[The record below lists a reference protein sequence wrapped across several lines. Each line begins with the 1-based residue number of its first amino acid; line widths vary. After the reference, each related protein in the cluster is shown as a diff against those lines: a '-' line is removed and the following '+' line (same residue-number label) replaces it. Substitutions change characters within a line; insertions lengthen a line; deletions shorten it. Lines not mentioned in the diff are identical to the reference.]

1 MYPLDVVKTRMQL
14 QVKGPDGEVA
24 YKNMIDCLTK
34 IVKQE
39 GYAIYIIFILF

>member
-14 QVKGPDGEVA
+14 QVKSATGEEA
-24 YKNMIDCLTK
+24 YKNMFDCLTK

-39 GYAIYIIFILF
+39 G